1 MPEYTIRPL
10 NPEDAQWVA
19 QFIESRWHSSIVVGH
34 GQVYYPHTLPG
45 FVALQDDKPF
55 GLLTYTIQH
64 NDCEIVTIDSILPSH
79 GVGTAL
85 IEAVKVVAE
94 QNKCSRL
101 WLITTNDNLN
111 ALRFYQKRGFTLVAV
126 YRNALEQSRK
136 IKPEIPLI
144 GKDGIPLRDEI
155 ELEMPLNT

>member
-19 QFIESRWHSSIVVGH
+19 QFIESRWRSSIVVGH

-85 IEAVKVVAE
+85 IQAVKVVAE

-101 WLITTNDNLN
+101 WLITTIHECLG
-111 ALRFYQKRGFTLVAV
+111 LG
-126 YRNALEQSRK
+126 SRS
-136 IKPEIPLI
+136 IVV
-144 GKDGIPLRDEI
+144 
-155 ELEMPLNT
+155 MPLAGIMGGGGHHAPLLFIHLSCCTITASSSPSPA